1 MTTLDLAAIGN
12 CAIAALIDR
21 KGDLVWSC
29 FPRLDGEPVF
39 CGLLDGLAEEDTAR
53 DKRSGVFSIRLLGWR
68 AAELHREHRRSAST
82 MSDAHGNSIEITD
95 FAPRFSSS
103 SDVPLPVLIRRAL
116 LHGCLRITARIKPL
130 FGWGATAGNARQQP
144 CPLCGAGTNAAP
156 HHRCASVLHPR

>member
-21 KGDLVWSC
+21 KGDLVWAC

-53 DKRSGVFSIRLLGWR
+53 DKRSGVFSIRLMGMARCEQSYIENTAVLV
-68 AAELHREHRRSAST
+68 ST

-95 FAPRFSSS
+95 FAPRFLQFERMFR
-103 SDVPLPVLIRRAL
+103 PPVLIRRVRR
-116 LHGCLRITARIKPL
+116 LH
-130 FGWGATAGNARQQP
+130 
-144 CPLCGAGTNAAP
+144 
-156 HHRCASVLHPR
+156 